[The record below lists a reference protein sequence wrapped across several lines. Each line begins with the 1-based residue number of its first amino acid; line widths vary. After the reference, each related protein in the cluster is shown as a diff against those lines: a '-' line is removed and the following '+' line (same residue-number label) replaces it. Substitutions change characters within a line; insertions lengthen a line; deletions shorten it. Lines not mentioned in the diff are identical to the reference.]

1 MDEPRPH
8 PGNLIMSAAEAP
20 SETVAAEAGNMN
32 KVQMLAALLVMLGSE
47 SAAVIL
53 RQLQPREVEAI
64 SREMARFTL
73 ITRDQQQ
80 QILQEFSDVALAAS
94 TSISAGAEVTRHTL
108 EKALGSFKAS
118 DVMGRVT
125 NTRAPLGSMQVI
137 AEMDPRHIFN
147 LIRDEHVQAVTFVV
161 SHLSPEK
168 AAQVLNLLSPEKREM
183 AIERLAALVATPVEV
198 AEKVMEVLN
207 TKLGVKQTRAMT
219 QTGGVTTVAD
229 VLNAM
234 DKTVSRD
241 LLTNL
246 ENRNPELTMSI
257 RKKMF
262 TFEDLLLLG
271 GGSIQRIMREIDM
284 RDLTVALKKA
294 SSPLKN
300 LLLSNISRR
309 AAESVQEEIAF
320 LGSVKARDVEAAQF
334 RIIDAVRKLEAEGEI
349 ELEDTRTTENE
360 MG

>member
-1 MDEPRPH
+1 
-8 PGNLIMSAAEAP
+8 MSEATATAEAP
-20 SETVAAEAGNMN
+20 EIGSTLN
-32 KVQMLAALLVMLGSE
+32 KTQMLAALLIMLGAE

-53 RQLQPREVEAI
+53 RQFQPREIEAI
-64 SREMARFTL
+64 SREMARFNM
-73 ITRDQQQ
+73 ISREQQE
-80 QILQEFSDVALAAS
+80 QILKEFSNVAVTAS
-94 TSISAGAEVTRHTL
+94 TSVCAGVDVTRHTL
-108 EKALGSFKAS
+108 EKALGTFKAS
-118 DVMGRVT
+118 DVLGRVS

-137 AEMDPRHIFN
+137 SEMDPRHIFN
-147 LIRDEHVQAVTFVV
+147 LIRDEHIALVTFIV
-161 SHLSPEK
+161 SYLTPEK
-168 AAQVLNLLSPEKREM
+168 AAVVLNLLTPEKREI
-183 AIERLAALVATPVEV
+183 AIERLASLAATPVEV
-198 AEKVMEVLN
+198 AEKVVEVLN
-207 TKLGVKQTRAMT
+207 TKLGVKQTRAMS
-219 QTGGVTTVAD
+219 QMGGVTTVAD

-234 DKTVSRD
+234 DKTVSRE

-246 ENRNPELTMSI
+246 ETKNPDLTTSI

-294 SSPLKN
+294 SEPLKR

-320 LGSVKARDVEAAQF
+320 LGNVKARDVEAAQF

-349 ELEDTRTTENE
+349 ELDETRVTENE

>member
-1 MDEPRPH
+1 MTDTETTEE
-8 PGNLIMSAAEAP
+8 AVAENG
-20 SETVAAEAGNMN
+20 SLN
-32 KVQMLAALLVMLGSE
+32 KVQMLAALLVMLGSD
-47 SAAVIL
+47 SASVIL
-53 RQLQPREVEAI
+53 RQFQPREIESI

-80 QILQEFSDVALAAS
+80 QILEEFSNVALAAS
-94 TSISAGAEVTRHTL
+94 TSISAGMDITRTTL

-125 NTRAPLGSMQVI
+125 TTRAPLGSMQVI
-137 AEMDPRHIFN
+137 AEMDPRQIFN
-147 LIRDEHVQAVTFVV
+147 LVRGEQVQAFTFIV

-168 AAQVLNLLSPEKREM
+168 AAAVLNLLTPEQREL
-183 AIERLAALVATPVEV
+183 AIERLASLAATPVEV

-207 TKLGVKQTRAMT
+207 TKLGVKQTRAMS

-262 TFEDLLLLG
+262 TFEDLLLLSSS
-271 GGSIQRIMREIDM
+271 SIQRIMREIDM

-294 SSPLKN
+294 STPLKT
-300 LLLSNISRR
+300 LLLGNISRR

-320 LGSVKARDVEAAQF
+320 MGSVKPRDVEAAQF

-349 ELEDTRTTENE
+349 ELEDARATENE

>member
-1 MDEPRPH
+1 MDEPRPYA
-8 PGNLIMSAAEAP
+8 GILIMPAVETMPEAVAETG
-20 SETVAAEAGNMN
+20 SLN

-47 SAAVIL
+47 SASVIL
-53 RQLQPREVEAI
+53 RQFQPREIEAI

-73 ITRDQQQ
+73 ISREQQR
-80 QILQEFSDVALAAS
+80 QILEEFSDVALAAS
-94 TSISAGAEVTRHTL
+94 TSVSAGAEVTRHTL

-125 NTRAPLGSMQVI
+125 TTRTPLGSMQVI
-137 AEMDPRHIFN
+137 AEMDPRNIFN
-147 LIRDEHVQAVTFVV
+147 LIRDEQVQAVTFVV

-168 AAQVLNLLSPEKREM
+168 AAQVLNLLTPEKREL
-183 AIERLAALVATPVEV
+183 AIERLASLAATPVEV
-198 AEKVMEVLN
+198 AEKVVEVLN
-207 TKLGVKQTRAMT
+207 TKLGVKQTRAMS

-234 DKTVSRD
+234 DKTVSRE
-241 LLTNL
+241 LLANL
-246 ENRNPELTMSI
+246 ESRNPELTMSI

-271 GGSIQRIMREIDM
+271 GSSIQRIMREIDM

-294 SSPLKN
+294 STPLKT
-300 LLLSNISRR
+300 LLLGNISRR

-320 LGSVKARDVEAAQF
+320 LGNVKARDVEAAQF

-349 ELEDTRTTENE
+349 ELEDTRVTENE

>member
-1 MDEPRPH
+1 MPV
-8 PGNLIMSAAEAP
+8 AEAIQ
-20 SETVAAEAGNMN
+20 EAAPEASLS

-53 RQLQPREVEAI
+53 RQFQPREIEAI
-64 SREMARFTL
+64 SREMARFSL
-73 ITRDQQQ
+73 ISREQQR
-80 QILQEFSDVALAAS
+80 QILEEFSSVAVEAS

-118 DVMGRVT
+118 DVMGKVT
-125 NTRAPLGSMQVI
+125 TARAPLGSMQVI
-137 AEMDPRHIFN
+137 ADMDPRQIFN
-147 LIRDEHVQAVTFVV
+147 LLRGEQVQVVTFIV

-168 AAQVLNLLSPEKREM
+168 AAAVLNLLTPDQREL
-183 AIERLAALVATPVEV
+183 AIERLAALAPTPIEV
-198 AEKVMEVLN
+198 AEKVVEVLH
-207 TKLGVKQTRAMT
+207 TKLGGKQIRAMS
-219 QTGGVTTVAD
+219 QTGGVTIVAD

-234 DKTVSRD
+234 DKTVSRE

-246 ENRNPELTMSI
+246 ENRNPDLTNSI

-271 GGSIQRIMREIDM
+271 GPAVQRIMREIDM

-294 SSPLKN
+294 SAPLKN

-320 LGSVKARDVEAAQF
+320 LGAVKARDVEAAQF

-349 ELEDTRTTENE
+349 ELEDSQSTENE